1 MRLISFD
8 VGMKNLA
15 YCIVNIPQSLTN
27 ETLMSMSLQEI
38 TSSILIE
45 KWDVIDLR
53 VPPEQKKE
61 GQGNGEGEGET
72 GVLHPTSIQPL
83 LCYRDTKRAKYMMI
97 SSPTT
102 DGGMNHTI
110 KLYCAKCAST
120 SGFIIPDREILSY
133 QRNKSLLQK
142 KKVHELGELLDRLNK
157 QCIPATTVATLFCK
171 VPEPTN
177 KRMKKEDMVRE
188 IERIIAT
195 RFVVTC
201 PADMTLEGITRMYL
215 PGSIKPVPPKKAHD
229 LDLITYGRNLAKHLD
244 AILLHTKV
252 DMMIVENQIS
262 TIATRMKTLQG
273 MITQYFIMR
282 DTPRIEY
289 ISASNKLKL
298 FMEADAETTY
308 SDRKKMGIDICRRLL
323 PSTNPSLKPWIER
336 FNLHKKKD
344 DLADCLLQG
353 LWRIKQGLGKQPEI
367 CIDDTLEMNADE
379 SEL

>member
-1 MRLISFD
+1 
-8 VGMKNLA
+8 
-15 YCIVNIPQSLTN
+15 
-27 ETLMSMSLQEI
+27 MSLQEI
-38 TSSILIE
+38 TASILIE

-61 GQGNGEGEGET
+61 GDLGEEGDPT
-72 GVLHPTSIQPL
+72 GIQPL

-97 SSPTT
+97 SNTT
-102 DGGMNHTI
+102 VDSSMNNSI
-110 KLYCAKCAST
+110 KLYCATCAST
-120 SGFIIPDREILSY
+120 CGIIIPDREILSY

-142 KKVHELGELLDRLNK
+142 KKVHELTELLDRLNS
-157 QCIPATTVATLFCK
+157 QCSPATSVAASVATMFYK
-171 VPEPTN
+171 VPEPVHIQPTN
-177 KRMKKEDMVRE
+177 KRMKKEDMIRE
-188 IERIIAT
+188 IERIITT
-195 RFVVTC
+195 RFLMSC
-201 PADMTLEGITRMYL
+201 PNDMTIEGIFRLYC
-215 PGSIKPVPPKKAHD
+215 PGTIKPVHPKKAHD

-244 AILLHTKV
+244 VVLSHTKV

-282 DTPRIEY
+282 ETPRIEY

-323 PSTNPSLKPWIER
+323 PITNPTLKPWIER
-336 FNLHKKKD
+336 FNLHKKRD

-353 LWRIKQGLGKQPEI
+353 LWRIKQGLGKQQEV
-367 CIDDTLEMNADE
+367 CMDDTIEMNADE